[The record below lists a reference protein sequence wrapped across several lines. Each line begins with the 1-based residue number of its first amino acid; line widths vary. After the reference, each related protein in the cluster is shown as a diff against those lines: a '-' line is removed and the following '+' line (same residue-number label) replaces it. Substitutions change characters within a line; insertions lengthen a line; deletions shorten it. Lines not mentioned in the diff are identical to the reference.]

1 MESNIAIITNK
12 LFVVTMVVED
22 GSDNTWYVDT
32 KAVQHMSHDK
42 KCFMTY
48 DKWDKGQLVVL
59 GDNTTQQVSQG
70 HMFIKLNNGQL
81 KENVL
86 HVLGF

>member
-1 MESNIAIITNK
+1 M
-12 LFVVTMVVED
+12 
-22 GSDNTWYVDT
+22 
-32 KAVQHMSHDK
+32 
-42 KCFMTY
+42 
-48 DKWDKGQLVVL
+48 VL